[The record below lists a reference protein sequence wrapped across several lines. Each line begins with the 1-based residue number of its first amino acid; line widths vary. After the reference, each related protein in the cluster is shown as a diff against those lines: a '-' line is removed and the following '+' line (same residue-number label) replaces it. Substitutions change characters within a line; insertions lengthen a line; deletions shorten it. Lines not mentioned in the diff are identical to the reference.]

1 MARRIN
7 GRVAE
12 TVDQDQILLRQRA
25 SDCLERSG
33 GYRVRIVDLFCGCGG
48 MTLGAALAAREY
60 GRDIEIRLAADADTD
75 ILGIYRSNF
84 GSLVPAGTKSQEK
97 RRISPLDVGKTFS
110 GRGREL
116 TDTESMTKSL
126 VGGVDL
132 MFGGPP
138 CQGNSD
144 LNNHTRRTDSRNAM
158 YLRMA
163 RAAQVLKPKVLIV
176 ENVPPVV
183 HDQNDVVA
191 AAKRSLRRGDYQ
203 VSEDVVL
210 RMDRLG
216 VPQRR
221 KRHLLI
227 ASRLKKVDVHEVV
240 GELAEFWEEQRSVR
254 WAIQDL
260 LSADSGEFDRTGTVS
275 PENRRRIGV
284 LFDENLRHL
293 PNERR
298 PPCHQ
303 GGGHSYLSI
312 YGRMDWDEPA
322 QTITTG
328 FGSMGQGCYV
338 HPARR
343 RTITPHEAARLQTFP
358 DFFSFGST
366 AKRTVWARAIGN
378 AVPPLAMRAL
388 LRPVLARLIG

>member
-7 GRVAE
+7 GQAAE
-12 TVDQDQILLRQRA
+12 AVDEDQALLRRRD
-25 SDCLERSG
+25 SDCLVATG
-33 GYRVRIVDLFCGCGG
+33 GDRVRIVDLFCGCGG
-48 MTLGAALAAREY
+48 MTLGAVLAARAH
-60 GRDIEIRLAADADTD
+60 GRGIEVRLAADADTD
-75 ILGIYRSNF
+75 VLGIYRSNF
-84 GSLVPAGTKSQEK
+84 EALLPAGTKTQRGK
-97 RRISPLDVGKTFS
+97 RISPLDVGKTFG

-116 TDTESMTKSL
+116 TDAESSTKSL

-138 CQGNSD
+138 CQGNSN
-144 LNNHTRRTDSRNAM
+144 LNNHTRRTDSRNAL

-163 RAAQVLKPKVLIV
+163 RAAQVLKPKVLVV

-183 HDQNDVVA
+183 HDQNGVVA
-191 AAKRSLRRGDYQ
+191 SAKRSLRRSGYQ

-221 KRHLLI
+221 KRHVLI

-240 GELAEFWEEQRSVR
+240 DELTECWEEQRSVR

-260 LSADSGEFDRTGTVS
+260 VSADAGEFDRTGTVS
-275 PENRRRIGV
+275 AENRHRIGV
-284 LFDENLRHL
+284 LFDENLRYL
-293 PNERR
+293 PNKHR

-303 GGGHSYLSI
+303 RGGHSYLSI

-358 DFFSFGST
+358 DFFTFGST

-388 LRPVLARLIG
+388 LRPVLARLVG